1 VKRARIFT
9 QGAPAQAC
17 HLLIRGRTKIVQ
29 TGPDGEQVLIHFVG
43 PGEMYG
49 IAAVFLPA
57 GHPADAFAITDCT
70 DLRWSAKTMTELM
83 MAYPCIAL
91 NAININFHPL
101 PGDSA
106 PAAGNGPPVG

>member
-1 VKRARIFT
+1 
-9 QGAPAQAC
+9 
-17 HLLIRGRTKIVQ
+17 
-29 TGPDGEQVLIHFVG
+29 VLIHFVG

-49 IAAVFLPA
+49 IAAVFLPT